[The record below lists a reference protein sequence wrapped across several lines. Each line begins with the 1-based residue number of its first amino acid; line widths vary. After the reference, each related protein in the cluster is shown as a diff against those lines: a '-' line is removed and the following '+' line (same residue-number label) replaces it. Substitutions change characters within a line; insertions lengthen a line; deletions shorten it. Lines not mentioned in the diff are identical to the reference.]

1 MTLYKKASLIL
12 KKYIYISLGTLTFV
26 LGFIGIYVPL
36 LPTTPFWLLTCWFYV
51 RGSERLYN
59 RFMSNRLVGKYLH
72 NYLVEKAIP
81 LKSKIYI
88 LTVMWAGMALSAWL
102 IGKLWVALLL
112 FAIGVG
118 VTIHIAS
125 FRTKRD

>member
-1 MTLYKKASLIL
+1 MR
-12 KKYIYISLGTLTFV
+12 KYIYISLGTLTFA

-59 RFMSNRLVGKYLH
+59 RFMSSRLVGKYLH
-72 NYLVEKAIP
+72 NYMVEKAIP

-102 IGKLWVALLL
+102 VGKLWVALLL